1 MLVSLVAVFHLW
13 EHVFF
18 CLFQCELKRDGLP
31 AKTTA
36 VISMS
41 GDNIL
46 NPLSRYVHGNL
57 GGPVTM
63 EKKKNTNKKVVAYVL
78 VYR

>member
-1 MLVSLVAVFHLW
+1 
-13 EHVFF
+13 
-18 CLFQCELKRDGLP
+18 
-31 AKTTA
+31 
-36 VISMS
+36 MS